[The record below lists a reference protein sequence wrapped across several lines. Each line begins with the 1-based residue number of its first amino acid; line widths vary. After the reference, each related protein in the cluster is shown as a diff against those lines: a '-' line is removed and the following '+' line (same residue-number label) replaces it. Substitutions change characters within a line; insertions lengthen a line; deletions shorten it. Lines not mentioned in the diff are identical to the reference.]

1 MYHLIN
7 RGKLCCN
14 ASVSYYDINHDL
26 INDLLVDDI
35 EKVAQ
40 EFGYPKFLLY
50 CEFWITFDLA
60 RSFKGKETL
69 TFLTLNRVY
78 EKMVTEEVPEEILE
92 KFMRICPFSW
102 QYLLFTGHYSF
113 KKANKISIDVAAL
126 AELMEQ
132 HLKQAF
138 WKS

>member
-1 MYHLIN
+1 M
-7 RGKLCCN
+7 
-14 ASVSYYDINHDL
+14 
-26 INDLLVDDI
+26 
-35 EKVAQ
+35 
-40 EFGYPKFLLY
+40 
-50 CEFWITFDLA
+50 
-60 RSFKGKETL
+60 
-69 TFLTLNRVY
+69 Y

-102 QYLLFTGHYSF
+102 QHLLFTGHYSF